1 MNSNTI
7 FGQSSSDQNGTVSF
21 SELENA
27 FKTPTQR
34 QEYYERPD
42 PETGSDMP
50 IDLLNPEG
58 EEYEEPV
65 EEVSPEKSKRTGE
78 RIARLVDTGIDFAL
92 SNFVAR
98 NNETYRAD
106 EKDLEDIAE
115 CWGEISQE
123 RGWSMGPE
131 MSLIILYVMVYG
143 PLVKQAVAD
152 RRMAELEARQDD
164 VEAKLDEIL
173 QRTNNQPEPTKS
185 KPQEHGSTTNK
196 PDSEPDKQP
205 SPFKYQPREENK
217 GSI

>member
-78 RIARLVDTGIDFAL
+78 RIARLVDTGIDFAI
-92 SNFVAR
+92 SNFIAR

-123 RGWSMGPE
+123 RGWNMGPGA
-131 MSLIILYVMVYG
+131 SLVILYIMVYG
-143 PLVKQAVAD
+143 PLVKQAMTD
-152 RRMAELEARQDD
+152 RRVAELEARQDD
-164 VEAKLDEIL
+164 MEAKLDEIL
-173 QRTNNQPEPTKS
+173 KKSNPETK
-185 KPQEHGSTTNK
+185 PHDDGT
-196 PDSEPDKQP
+196 SEPEGGSQEP
-205 SPFKYQPREENK
+205 SGGGRQSPYTYQPRK
-217 GSI
+217 